1 MEQKANNESLFTSV
15 EEKLRHEIGVLKTA
29 MAKIDRYSNNPSE
42 QWVYP
47 IYERI
52 LERRTK
58 LLNYLCA

>member
-1 MEQKANNESLFTSV
+1 MELTNTMESLFTSI
-15 EEKLRHEIGVLKTA
+15 EEKLRHEITVLKSA
-29 MAKIDRYSNNPSE
+29 MAKIDRYSDNPSE

-58 LLNYLCA
+58 LLSYLSA